1 MTAVERRSLAR
12 VTVLL
17 VIAAQLVDLA
27 SFGLVARLLGPAG
40 EVGPLGEVYAA
51 GGFAPVAA
59 TKILGLLAVMCI
71 LALYTRRVGSP
82 RRLALMVAAVGLFG
96 AMTNVMGMLGPGVAA
111 TAIALG
117 F

>member
-1 MTAVERRSLAR
+1 M
-12 VTVLL
+12 TVLL

-27 SFGLVARLLGPAG
+27 SFGLVASLLGPAG
-40 EVGPLGEVYAA
+40 EAGPLGRVYAA

-71 LALYTRRVGSP
+71 FALYTRRVGSP
-82 RRLALMVAAVGLFG
+82 RRLALVVTTIGLFG
-96 AMTNVMGMLGPGVAA
+96 ALTNVMGMLGPGVAA

-117 F
+117 L

>member
-1 MTAVERRSLAR
+1 MTAIQRQSLAR

-27 SFGLVARLLGPAG
+27 SFGLVARMLGPAG

-51 GGFAPVAA
+51 GGFGPVAA

-71 LALYTRRVGSP
+71 FALYTRRVGSP
-82 RRLALMVAAVGLFG
+82 RRLALMVVVIGLFG
-96 AMTNVMGMLGPGVAA
+96 ALTNVMGMLGPGVVA
-111 TAIALG
+111 TATALG